1 MPDYITLEL
10 SSVESIVQDSSD
22 PGDDPDFIQSA
33 AVIEVTPAI
42 PKGTMIPGPTGQIY
56 EPKGYKWLV
65 APLSFEPT
73 NSSLIGLERSEWPFL
88 KKYLILQACQQL
100 PMYIM

>member
-42 PKGTMIPGPTGQIY
+42 PKGTMIPGPNTKSPY
-56 EPKGYKWLV
+56 LNWY
-65 APLSFEPT
+65 
-73 NSSLIGLERSEWPFL
+73 GLF
-88 KKYLILQACQQL
+88 AC
-100 PMYIM
+100 PAI

>member
-42 PKGTMIPGPTGQIY
+42 PKGTMIPYQSNNQ
-56 EPKGYKWLV
+56 
-65 APLSFEPT
+65 PLLLK
-73 NSSLIGLERSEWPFL
+73 LI
-88 KKYLILQACQQL
+88 
-100 PMYIM
+100 

>member
-73 NSSLIGLERSEWPFL
+73 NSSLTGLERSEWPFL

>member
-33 AVIEVTPAI
+33 AVIEVT
-42 PKGTMIPGPTGQIY
+42 TTSCY
-56 EPKGYKWLV
+56 
-65 APLSFEPT
+65 S
-73 NSSLIGLERSEWPFL
+73 
-88 KKYLILQACQQL
+88 
-100 PMYIM
+100 

>member
-73 NSSLIGLERSEWPFL
+73 NSSLTGLERSEWPFL
-88 KKYLILQACQQL
+88 KKST
-100 PMYIM
+100 

>member
-42 PKGTMIPGPTGQIY
+42 PKGTMIPGST
-56 EPKGYKWLV
+56 
-65 APLSFEPT
+65 
-73 NSSLIGLERSEWPFL
+73 
-88 KKYLILQACQQL
+88 
-100 PMYIM
+100 